1 MCFYFNCVSRRTKYS
16 RNLKVFFLVL
26 MVKCLDICIFLASQ
40 FWDYLEEMQIVCNME
55 IKHSCVS
62 FSDIEPYIY
71 VEYLYTK
78 NDYTF

>member
-1 MCFYFNCVSRRTKYS
+1 
-16 RNLKVFFLVL
+16 
-26 MVKCLDICIFLASQ
+26 
-40 FWDYLEEMQIVCNME
+40 MQIVCNME

>member
-1 MCFYFNCVSRRTKYS
+1 MGKGKKNAKFQ
-16 RNLKVFFLVL
+16 
-26 MVKCLDICIFLASQ
+26 I
-40 FWDYLEEMQIVCNME
+40 FWDYLEEMQIVCNVE

-71 VEYLYTK
+71 VEYLYAK